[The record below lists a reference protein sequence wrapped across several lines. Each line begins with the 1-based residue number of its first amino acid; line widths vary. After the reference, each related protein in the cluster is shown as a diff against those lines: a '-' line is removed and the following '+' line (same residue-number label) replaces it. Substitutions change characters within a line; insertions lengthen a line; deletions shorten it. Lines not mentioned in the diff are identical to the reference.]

1 MLKISKIQG
10 FVWKTLKRGW
20 MAKVVF
26 LIQML
31 PIFGGPLQSLLLRY
45 TAENSQVANFNTALS
60 ACANKIELFSHLP
73 KVDHVIKSCMES
85 ITTEV

>member
-1 MLKISKIQG
+1 MQG
-10 FVWKTLKRGW
+10 FVWKTIKRDW

-45 TAENSQVANFNTALS
+45 TAENSQVAQF
-60 ACANKIELFSHLP
+60 
-73 KVDHVIKSCMES
+73 
-85 ITTEV
+85 

>member
-1 MLKISKIQG
+1 
-10 FVWKTLKRGW
+10 

-45 TAENSQVANFNTALS
+45 TAEKSQVAQFLYAFS
-60 ACANKIELFSHLP
+60 ACANKIELFSCLP
-73 KVDHVIKSCMES
+73 KVDQVIKSCMEP
-85 ITTEV
+85 ITTGV